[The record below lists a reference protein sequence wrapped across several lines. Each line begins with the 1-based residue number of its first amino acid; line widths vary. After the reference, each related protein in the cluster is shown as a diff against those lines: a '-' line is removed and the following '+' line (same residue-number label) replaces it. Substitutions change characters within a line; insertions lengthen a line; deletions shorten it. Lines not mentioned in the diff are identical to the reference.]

1 MSVRVNN
8 TLVQWVKFFLVGV
21 IETSKNSIQV
31 FKDILN
37 LKNRIE
43 QEKLPQLGSKIDKGH
58 QLIKQLYQVPIIDVK
73 NAGVILQVSTSTAN
87 RLIKQFCDLG
97 ILTELTG
104 YKRNRKYIFKEYF
117 EIFQNR
123 E

>member
-1 MSVRVNN
+1 
-8 TLVQWVKFFLVGV
+8 
-21 IETSKNSIQV
+21 
-31 FKDILN
+31 
-37 LKNRIE
+37 
-43 QEKLPQLGSKIDKGH
+43 
-58 QLIKQLYQVPIIDVK
+58 VPIIDVK